1 MYSVMNNRG
10 FMFDL
15 EPFFSQ
21 ITDYDI
27 TFVGESHDHRECQ
40 EAELEVLKGLWDK
53 DPGIVLALEMFERD
67 VQPVLDDYLAG
78 VISEKTFLD
87 SSRPWPGYSEQYR
100 PLVEFA
106 RTRSIPVVA
115 ANIPRRAASAVA
127 KAGEISAEVL
137 AEDSVFLPPVIH
149 VDSEE
154 YYERF
159 KDIVGGMH
167 PAGPMMNKSVDGLFK
182 AQVLKDAVMAASLEP
197 YLGRRIL
204 FCCGRFHSDHHLGIP
219 YQLHK
224 NHPELKIAVMTFGFM
239 LEDAPMTERS
249 RVGDYIWIVD
259 E

>member
-1 MYSVMNNRG
+1 MG
-10 FMFDL
+10 CGT
-15 EPFFSQ
+15 P
-21 ITDYDI
+21 
-27 TFVGESHDHRECQ
+27 
-40 EAELEVLKGLWDK
+40 
-53 DPGIVLALEMFERD
+53 
-67 VQPVLDDYLAG
+67 YLAG

-182 AQVLKDAVMAASLEP
+182 AQVLKTRGQYEAFLAPYRARRSPVPAPIRASP
-197 YLGRRIL
+197 PG
-204 FCCGRFHSDHHLGIP
+204 
-219 YQLHK
+219 
-224 NHPELKIAVMTFGFM
+224 
-239 LEDAPMTERS
+239 AP
-249 RVGDYIWIVD
+249 
-259 E
+259 